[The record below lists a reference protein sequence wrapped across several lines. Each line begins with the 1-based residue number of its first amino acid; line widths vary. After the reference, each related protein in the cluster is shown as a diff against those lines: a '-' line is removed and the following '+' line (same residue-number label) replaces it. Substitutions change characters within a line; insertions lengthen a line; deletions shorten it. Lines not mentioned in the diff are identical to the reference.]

1 MNYHGSDHDSV
12 HSPGGFSSPDKVS
25 TNSRALVA
33 VPPADPNAG
42 AVVPVNKSKRS
53 PEQGQRRIRRPFS
66 VAEVEALV
74 LAVEKLGTGRYSCL
88 FPSFDQRKFT
98 FMGSVFLQHS
108 YGYDVGG
115 EMLNSALLTTPSTGH
130 MLILR

>member
-1 MNYHGSDHDSV
+1 MNYQGSDHDSV
-12 HSPGGFSSPDKVS
+12 HSPGGVSSPDKVS
-25 TNSRALVA
+25 TNSRALVPVA
-33 VPPADPNAG
+33 PADPNAG

-74 LAVEKLGTGRYSCL
+74 LAVEKLGTGRYNCL
-88 FPSFDQRKFT
+88 FPSFDVTLYT
-98 FMGSVFLQHS
+98 FLGSVILQHS
-108 YGYDVGG
+108 YGYVAGG
-115 EMLNSALLTTPSTGH
+115 EMLNSVLLAMQSTGH